1 MKTIA
6 IILLIIIVLLLLE
19 VLLMPQ
25 GKRRK
30 PKKKKMPVESQENNK
45 DFEEVIQRRDRLI
58 RSLKQNI
65 AALEKEKNEM
75 DKQFVIEKAKTKKFQ
90 EKLSQERGWHEKEQ
104 DSVDKKNK
112 EFQQLKQEFSR
123 LQDNFSKE
131 HVVNLKLDHNVKDLS
146 LEIDSLKETR
156 RSLESENNELNM
168 KTTIYRSEI
177 AHLKKDVAV
186 LTKKKDDTAWI
197 AKSEYIKV
205 EKLLKEKEKE
215 LERVE
220 REIKKNSN

>member
-1 MKTIA
+1 
-6 IILLIIIVLLLLE
+6 
-19 VLLMPQ
+19 MPQ

-65 AALEKEKNEM
+65 AALEKEKSEM

-156 RSLESENNELNM
+156 RPLGDGS
-168 KTTIYRSEI
+168 
-177 AHLKKDVAV
+177 
-186 LTKKKDDTAWI
+186 
-197 AKSEYIKV
+197 
-205 EKLLKEKEKE
+205 
-215 LERVE
+215 
-220 REIKKNSN
+220 

>member
-1 MKTIA
+1 
-6 IILLIIIVLLLLE
+6 LE

-65 AALEKEKNEM
+65 AALEKEKSEM

>member
-6 IILLIIIVLLLLE
+6 IVVLIIIVLLLFE

-30 PKKKKMPVESQENNK
+30 DKKKKKPVESQENNR
-45 DFEEVIQRRDRLI
+45 DFEEVIQRRDKQI
-58 RSLKQNI
+58 RSLKQDL
-65 AALEKEKNEM
+65 AALEKEKSEL
-75 DKQFVIEKAKTKKFQ
+75 DKQFTIEKAKTKKFQ

-104 DSVDKKNK
+104 GGADKKNK

-123 LQDNFSKE
+123 IQDNFSKE
-131 HVVNLKLDHNVKDLS
+131 HIANLKLDHSVKDLS
-146 LEIDSLKETR
+146 KEIDFLKETR
-156 RSLESENNELNM
+156 KSLESQNNELTM
-168 KTTIYRSEI
+168 KTTNYLSEI
-177 AHLKKDVAV
+177 SHLKKDVAV
-186 LTKKKDDTAWI
+186 LTKKKDDTTWI

-220 REIKKNSN
+220 REIKKNPN

>member
-65 AALEKEKNEM
+65 AALEKEKSEM

-104 DSVDKKNK
+104 DSVNKKNK